1 MEGAAEIEKGLT
13 SIFQT
18 RGKTARLRSLD
29 VSVRASFVRTSRSRT
44 SRTRCPVSLALADS
58 HSLRIES

>member
-29 VSVRASFVRTSRSRT
+29 VSVRFLRPESRSRT